1 MDSRWITNL
10 SEKGKK
16 AELVEEKEYLYE
28 VY

>member
-1 MDSRWITNL
+1 MDSGWITNL
-10 SEKGKK
+10 SEKGKN